1 MIESKMRR
9 LMEKE
14 NVEKKPFLA
23 IALYDNEMET
33 MKSWQIAPVAT
44 PVLCHNLQTI
54 AIER

>member
-1 MIESKMRR
+1 
-9 LMEKE
+9 MEKE